1 MGETEWSRLV
11 ASTNKLIAAR
21 QALCE
26 SLDKTRELGL
36 ALTKSEN
43 NLKTISGRLQPI
55 QEAMGPLLD
64 RTESARHFAD
74 QIEGALAPAKAVL
87 KKFEE
92 LRALEVILMREP
104 KENLEAYLVGV
115 QKLDECL
122 IFVKLN
128 SGGAIKLLQ
137 DAAEAVVRKDAVSKA
152 RGNRLA
158 ESIALLKSYRAGEP
172 NAALDSGLLGIALEK
187 VAKEFKRIMVQHTL
201 PLTLPDRLDPTETK
215 DITEQIMLPPPVLKR
230 LQAIMQNLATNG
242 GLEKCVESYREIRS
256 TRAFVSLQGLK
267 LDYLKTCSPEALEK
281 IDWDILQTMIGKWSE
296 HIEVAVKM
304 LYASEKRLCEQVLGK
319 VAKGAYIDECLY
331 KVARIGMGQFIS
343 FGEGI
348 ARSHRAPEKLFKL
361 LDMYDSL
368 DKCMPTVNTLFDGE
382 CCRELRS
389 QLRELQKMVVA
400 QACRTFWEFKQW
412 VVEQHEGSMAPDGS
426 VTKLSS
432 YVVNYLK
439 YLVSEFYNPI
449 MDKVLKIEQSW
460 RGQGRAEESGL
471 ANGVLLFMQ
480 ALERQVEGRSNEYS
494 DPALRHIFLM
504 NNLWYMRTRSKK
516 CELGALLGDKWLTEQ
531 RRKVEDHALAYENE
545 VWGPL
550 LKYLGRE
557 GFNAQGGRSVVRELV
572 LKRIRDFTASFDT
585 TCQRHQRWIIAE
597 EDLREGTKVA
607 VLQAVVPAYKNF
619 LTSFESLFDSG
630 SGPKNYY
637 KYTVD
642 NIEHMI
648 SELLNG
654 RLELSRGPGSQ
665 GTHGRQAHVP
675 YAGDS
680 HR

>member
-1 MGETEWSRLV
+1 MGESELSRLV
-11 ASTNKLIAAR
+11 ASETKLLAAR

-26 SLDKTRELGL
+26 SLDKARELGL
-36 ALTKSEN
+36 AISKSEKK
-43 NLKTISGRLQPI
+43 LKTISGKLQPI

-64 RTESARHFAD
+64 WTESARHFTD
-74 QIEGALAPAKAVL
+74 QMDGALGPAKAVV

-104 KENLEAYLVGV
+104 KENLDAYLAGV
-115 QKLDECL
+115 QQLDECL
-122 IFVKLN
+122 NFVKLN
-128 SGGAIKLLQ
+128 SGSAIKLSLE
-137 DAAEAVVRKDAVSKA
+137 AAEAVIRKDAVSKA

-158 ESIALLKSYRAGEP
+158 ESIALLKTYHAGEP
-172 NAALDSGLLGIALEK
+172 TTTLDSGLLGIALEK
-187 VAKEFKRIMVQHTL
+187 LAKEFKRIMVQHTL
-201 PLTLPDRLDPTETK
+201 PLTLPDRLDPADTK
-215 DITEQIMLPPPVLKR
+215 DITEQIMLAPPVLKR
-230 LQAIMQNLATNG
+230 LQAIMQKLATNG
-242 GLEKCVESYREIRS
+242 GLEKCVGSYREIRS

-296 HIEVAVKM
+296 HIEVAVKV

-348 ARSHRAPEKLFKL
+348 ARSRRAPEKLFKL

-439 YLVSEFYNPI
+439 YLVSDFYNPI

-460 RGQGRAEESGL
+460 RGQGRAEDSGL

-516 CELGALLGDKWLTEQ
+516 CELGPLLGEQWLTEQ
-531 RRKVEDHALAYENE
+531 RRKVENHALAYEHE
-545 VWGPL
+545 VWGGV
-550 LKYLGRE
+550 LKYLSRE
-557 GFNAQGGRSVVRELV
+557 GFNSHGGRSAVRELV
-572 LKRIRDFTASFDT
+572 LKRIRDFTAAFDSA
-585 TCQRHQRWIIAE
+585 CQRHQRWTIAE
-597 EDLREGTKVA
+597 EDLREGTKDA
-607 VLQAVVPAYKNF
+607 VLQAVVPAYKSF
-619 LTSFESLFDSG
+619 LSSFESLFDSG
-630 SGPKNYY
+630 SGPKIYY
-637 KYTVD
+637 KYTPE
-642 NIEHMI
+642 NIDHMI
-648 SELLNG
+648 TELLDG

-665 GTHGRQAHVP
+665 GRQAHVP
-675 YAGDS
+675 YAGDG